1 MKKIS
6 IILIALLVL
15 FVSVSCNM
23 DSTTGLFQEAG
34 TSAKK
39 ASYTI
44 HNVLLR
50 FSDSEYLVA
59 SDEGIFVFD
68 GSKVGSS
75 YGTGINSQHVV
86 YATGTKDDWSC
97 IYYDESAEKY
107 YIIGNNT
114 EKEEYKDLSSK
125 YKNQGTY
132 SYEYINSKD
141 VKAQVFK
148 NSEDG
153 KYYIFYANDSS
164 TLLKD
169 AKLTSLSS
177 YSYTSVTYMGDG
189 LFICVED
196 GTSYYFASSDVNTR
210 IANSNNYIT
219 HINGVFLNKSNT
231 FYSSS
236 ASSISSISGNTY
248 RRVATN
254 LTDGRRYFMVRGLNY
269 AYYVDSTNKLIE
281 TSVSGLSSIEVI
293 FVAKVVNGNYINVIT
308 AQNGA
313 QCINL
318 VDKTVS
324 SSWK

>member
-6 IILIALLVL
+6 IAFIALVVL

-23 DSTTGLFQEAG
+23 DSATGLFEDAG

-68 GSKVGSS
+68 GSQVGSS
-75 YGTGINSQHVV
+75 YGTGINARNVV
-86 YATGTKDDWSC
+86 YATGTKKDDWYC

-107 YIIGNNT
+107 YKIGCNIEKT
-114 EKEEYKDLSSK
+114 EYTALSSK

-132 SYEYINSKD
+132 SYEYIND
-141 VKAQVFK
+141 AHVKAQVFI
-148 NSEDG
+148 NSENN
-153 KYYIFYANDSS
+153 KYYIFYADDSS
-164 TLLKD
+164 TLLTDD
-169 AKLTSLSS
+169 ALTSLSTYS
-177 YSYTSVTYMGDG
+177 YSSVAYMGNG
-189 LFICVED
+189 LFTGID
-196 GTSYYFASSDVNTR
+196 SGTSYYFAHDNIDDRTK
-210 IANSNNYIT
+210 NSNNYVT
-219 HINGVFLNKSNT
+219 HIDGVFLNKSNT
-231 FYSSS
+231 FYNTS
-236 ASSISSISGNTY
+236 ASISSISGNTY

-254 LTDGRRYFMVRGLNY
+254 LTNGNRYFMVRGLNY
-269 AYYVDSTNKLIE
+269 AYYVDSSNKLIE
-281 TSVSGLSSIEVI
+281 TSVSGLSSIEVV
-293 FVAKVVNGNYINVIT
+293 FVAKVVDGNYINLIT

-313 QCINL
+313 QCISL
-318 VDKTVS
+318 VDKSVT

>member
-6 IILIALLVL
+6 IILTALLVL

-23 DSTTGLFQEAG
+23 DSATGLFEDAG

-68 GSKVGSS
+68 GSEVGSS
-75 YGTGINSQHVV
+75 YGTGINARNVV
-86 YATGTKDDWSC
+86 YAAGTKDDWYC

-107 YIIGNNT
+107 YKIGYNT
-114 EKEEYKDLSSK
+114 EKTEYTALSSK
-125 YKNQGTY
+125 YKTQGMY

-148 NSEDG
+148 NSEDN
-153 KYYIFYANDSS
+153 KYYIFYADDSS
-164 TLLKD
+164 TLLTD
-169 AKLTSLSS
+169 DKLKSLST

-189 LFICVED
+189 LFSGVD
-196 GTSYYFASSDVNTR
+196 TSGKYYFTTSTDSDAR
-210 IANSNNYIT
+210 SLNSNSYIT
-219 HINGVFLNKSNT
+219 YLDGIFLSESNA
-231 FYSSS
+231 FYNET
-236 ASSISSISGNTY
+236 AEIDPASGNTKS
-248 RRVATN
+248 RVATN
-254 LTDGRRYFMVRGLNY
+254 LTNGNRYFMVKGLNY
-269 AYYVDSTNKLIE
+269 AYYVDSSDKLIG
-281 TSVSGLSSIEVI
+281 TSVSGLSSIEVV
-293 FVAKVVNGNYINVIT
+293 FVAEVVDGKYINVIT

-318 VDKTVS
+318 VDKSVT

>member
-59 SDEGIFVFD
+59 SDEGVFVFN
-68 GSKVGSS
+68 GSKIGSS
-75 YGTGINSQHVV
+75 YGTGINAENVV
-86 YATGTKDDWSC
+86 YAEGTKDDWSC
-97 IYYDESAEKY
+97 VYYDESAAKY
-107 YIIGNNT
+107 YEIGNVT
-114 EKEEYKDLSSK
+114 DKSEYTALSSK
-125 YKNQGTY
+125 YKNVGMY
-132 SYEYINSKD
+132 SYEYINNTH

-153 KYYIFYANDSS
+153 KYYIYYSTEDKTLGDAN
-164 TLLKD
+164 LI
-169 AKLTSLSS
+169 SLAS
-177 YSYTSVTYMGDG
+177 YSYSGVTYMGNG
-189 LFICVED
+189 YFIAQES
-196 GTSYYFASSDVNTR
+196 GTSYYFAADSPSTR
-210 IANSNNYIT
+210 VKNSNSYIT
-219 HINGVFLNKSNT
+219 HIDGVFLNKSNT
-231 FYSSS
+231 FYSTS
-236 ASSISSISGNTY
+236 ASISPISGNTY

-281 TSVSGLSSIEVI
+281 TPVSGLSSIEVI
-293 FVAKVVNGNYINVIT
+293 FVAKVVDGKYINVIT

-318 VDKTVS
+318 VDKSVT